1 MKRSASSKG
10 TVLLATDFSAS
21 AARVTPHAMALASSL
36 NLSLTLVHVVKA
48 PPGSED
54 WSPAARRST
63 DSLKTRALL
72 ELARLARLA
81 DDKGVAVDHRVLVG
95 IPADSILEVA
105 EDADV
110 KLIVVGTHGR
120 TGLNRLRLGSVAETI
135 VREAPCPVLT
145 GGASDRT
152 LSPAGAAWFGSPRL
166 LVAVD
171 FSLSSRAAFRFAVV
185 LARRLRA
192 RMTLL
197 HAAEPSGRSRSR
209 DGHIDASYRR
219 KAERW
224 FQAAVSASR
233 AGHMVNERIVIPGN
247 PAEVILDQAK
257 RVRAD
262 LIVMGSHGR
271 RGLSLLML
279 GSVARSVVR
288 QARSPVLVVKARR
301 KP

>member
-1 MKRSASSKG
+1 MKQSVSSKG

-21 AARVTPHAMALASSL
+21 AARVTPYAMALASSL
-36 NLSLTLVHVVKA
+36 NLSLTVVHVVKA

-54 WSPAARRST
+54 WSPAARRSI

-72 ELARLARLA
+72 ELARVARLA
-81 DDKGVAVDHRVLVG
+81 DDKGIAVDHTVPVG
-95 IPADSILEVA
+95 IPADSILKVA

-120 TGLNRLRLGSVAETI
+120 TGWNRLRLGSVAETI
-135 VREAPCPVLT
+135 VREASCPVLT
-145 GGASDRT
+145 GSASDRT
-152 LSPAGAAWFGSPRL
+152 LSRAGAVWPKSPRL

-171 FSLSSRAAFRFAVV
+171 FSLSSRAAFRLAVV

-192 RMTLL
+192 QMTLL
-197 HAAEPSGRSRSR
+197 HAAEPSGRSRSH
-209 DGHIDASYRR
+209 GHIDASYRR

-224 FQAAVSASR
+224 FQAAVSAGR

-247 PAEVILDQAK
+247 PADVILDQAK
-257 RVRAD
+257 RARAD

-271 RGLSLLML
+271 RGLRLLML
-279 GSVARSVVR
+279 GSVARSVIR
-288 QARSPVLVVKARR
+288 KARSPVLVVKARR